1 MQQREADKIA
11 RGRWKNFISRLFAPD
26 PAARSPET
34 AGAPP
39 SLHIGDGLLRDAIDS
54 IAEGFVIHDAD
65 DRFVMC
71 NEAYRRLY
79 HENAGAFQPG
89 ARYEDI
95 MRTAL
100 ATGRYP
106 EAVGRE
112 EEWLA
117 AWMRKHHQSEA
128 TAESRLKD
136 GRWVLVSERR
146 MPNGGIVGLR
156 IDITVLKA
164 IQASLRESEYSLR
177 LAKEEA
183 ETAKQAVQAANE
195 TLERRVEERT
205 KELEAAQEKL
215 LQSERLSVLGKLT
228 ATVAHELRN
237 PLSAIRNTCYA
248 LREAA
253 GPDALQFARPLARIE
268 RSVARCE
275 DLVAD
280 LLNFTRPKEPN
291 KKPLKLDE
299 WLGEVLD
306 EMKIADGMVLERR
319 FGAAGAIAALD
330 ADQFRRVI
338 INLIEN
344 AAQAMSSD
352 VAARDQRRIAVTTAL
367 SDGVE
372 IIVEDSGPGIPAD
385 VLPKVFDPL
394 FSTKSFGTGLGL
406 PTVKQIVEQHGG
418 TVSIVSEPG
427 CGAAVHI
434 RMPASQALVAVA

>member
-11 RGRWKNFISRLFAPD
+11 RGRWKNFISRLFARD
-26 PAARSPET
+26 QATQVRET
-34 AGAPP
+34 APKLGA
-39 SLHIGDGLLRDAIDS
+39 GDALLRDAIDS
-54 IAEGFVIHDAD
+54 IAEGFVIYDAD
-65 DRFVMC
+65 DRFVLC
-71 NEAYRRLY
+71 NEAYRQLY
-79 HENAGAFQPG
+79 RENAGAFQPG

-112 EEWLA
+112 AEWLA
-117 AWMRKHHQSEA
+117 EWMRKHHQSVA
-128 TAESRLKD
+128 TVESQLKD

-146 MPNGGIVGLR
+146 MANGGIVGLR

-164 IQASLRESEYSLR
+164 IQASLRESQHSLR
-177 LAKEEA
+177 LAKEAA
-183 ETAKQAVQAANE
+183 ETANGAVQAANE
-195 TLERRVEERT
+195 ALERRVEERT
-205 KELEAAQEKL
+205 SELKAAQEKVV
-215 LQSERLSVLGKLT
+215 QSERLSVLGKLT

-248 LREAA
+248 LRETA

-268 RSVARCE
+268 RSVLRCE
-275 DLVAD
+275 NLVAD

-291 KKPLKLDE
+291 RKPVKLDE
-299 WLGEVLD
+299 WLAEVLD
-306 EMKIADGMVLERR
+306 EQKIADGIVLERR

-330 ADQFRRVI
+330 TDQFRRVI

-344 AAQAMSSD
+344 AAQAMDPDIAPSLE
-352 VAARDQRRIAVTTAL
+352 RRITVSTAA
-367 SDGVE
+367 SDTIA

-406 PTVKQIVEQHGG
+406 PTVKQIVEQHDG

-427 CGAAVHI
+427 RGAAVHI
-434 RMPASQALVAVA
+434 RLPLGQALVAVA